1 MQFKPWNDL
10 SERIQKPEV
19 RKYYDILNEKKVQ
32 LLIKRGFDVFASSAA
47 LAALSP
53 LFAAIAIAIKLDSD
67 GPVFFRQERITQF
80 GQSFKIHKF
89 RSMFKDSDKGS
100 QVTVRGDSRI
110 TRVGEFIRKYK
121 LDELSQLFDVFKGD
135 MTFVGTRP
143 EVRKYVD
150 KYSDEMLATLLLPAG
165 ITSSA
170 SVLYR
175 DENKLISLADDV
187 DKVYIEKILP
197 DKMKY
202 NLSDIENFSLY
213 NDFKILVKTAL
224 VLITGDRP
232 IKREKPL
239 VAVVTNNDDDIYC
252 FRKELIEALKE
263 NDFDVLISCP
273 FGEKFELLGDID
285 YIFDDPEIDRR
296 GTSVL
301 NDGKLF
307 AHYISLF
314 LRRKPDVILT
324 YTIKPNIY
332 ASIAADLLNIPVI
345 NNVTGF
351 GSILFMDEKQRR
363 FIMRLLRFAF
373 KSSFH
378 VFFQNQYNLQIAE
391 KYSINR
397 SSNSVIPGSGVNT
410 NLFISQPYPDEGQI
424 VFNYIG
430 RVLKEKGIDDYLKAA
445 ERIRDCFPNTVFN
458 IIGFIE
464 PTESHYEYD
473 FKALETKG
481 IIHYLGSKMDV
492 KPYIRNSH
500 ATILPSY
507 GEGMSNV
514 LLESASSARPII
526 TTDNP
531 GCRETVIDGETGFIY
546 PGGDVDALVET
557 IERFLSLSN
566 EEKRKMG
573 ERGREYVK
581 ENFSRDIVVKAYLDK
596 IKEITGR

>member
-1 MQFKPWNDL
+1 MLLKNW
-10 SERIQKPEV
+10 SELPDKLRNPEV
-19 RKYYDILNEKKVQ
+19 KRYYDILNTKRTQ
-32 LLIKRGFDVFASSAA
+32 LLIKRSFDIAASASA
-47 LAALSP
+47 LAALTP
-53 LFAAIAIAIKLDSD
+53 LFVLIAAAIKFDSS
-67 GPVFFRQERITQF
+67 GPVFFRQERVTQNGKGF
-80 GQSFKIHKF
+80 RIHKF
-89 RSMFKDSDKGS
+89 RSMVNDADSGS
-100 QVTVRGDSRI
+100 SVTVRGDSRI
-110 TRVGEFIRKYK
+110 TNVGSFIRKYK
-121 LDELSQLFDVFKGD
+121 IDELSQLIDVLKGD

-143 EVRKYVD
+143 EVKKYID
-150 KYSDEMLATLLLPAG
+150 EYTEEMLATLLLPAG

-175 DENKLISLADDV
+175 DENKLISEADDV
-187 DKVYIEKILP
+187 DKVYIERILP

-202 NLSDIENFSLY
+202 NLSDLENFSIV
-213 NDFKILVKTAL
+213 NDLNILLKTAL
-224 VLITGDRP
+224 VLITGDRA
-232 IKREKPL
+232 INRDKPL

-252 FRKELIEALKE
+252 FRKELIEALMN
-263 NDFDVLISCP
+263 NDYSVLISCP
-273 FGEKFELLGDID
+273 YGEKLSLMKDID
-285 YIFDDPEIDRR
+285 YVYDDPEIDRR
-296 GTSVL
+296 GTNVF
-301 NDGKLF
+301 NDGMLF

-314 LRRKPDVILT
+314 LRQKPNVVLT

-351 GSILFMDEKQRR
+351 GSILFMDEKQRS

-378 VFFQNQYNLQIAE
+378 IFFQNQYNLQIAE
-391 KYSINR
+391 KYGINR

-492 KPYIRNSH
+492 KPYICNSH
-500 ATILPSY
+500 ATILPSH

-566 EEKRKMG
+566 DERRKMG

-581 ENFSRDIVVKAYLDK
+581 ENFSRDIVVNAYLEK